1 MTPFRCDRILVPT
14 DLSPFA
20 EKAVRYAHGL
30 AQLCK
35 AELHVVHVA
44 ESESERLKLLAGVIG
59 GTTDGDSNAV
69 LAQLLG
75 DPGGVHRVEVV
86 RVRPDVPAAI
96 LEYAFDE
103 KIDLVVM
110 SSHGRS
116 GLTEML
122 FGSVAERVSRGAP
135 CPVLIVRARDER

>member
-30 AQLCK
+30 AEVCK
-35 AELHVVHVA
+35 AELHVLHVA
-44 ESESERLKLLAGVIG
+44 ETEAERLELLAGVTG
-59 GTTDGDSNAV
+59 AGADANSSAV
-69 LAQLLG
+69 LSQLLG
-75 DPGGVHRVEVV
+75 EPGGVRRVEVV
-86 RVRPDVPAAI
+86 HTRPDVPAAI
-96 LEYAFDE
+96 LEYAYDE
-103 KIDLVVM
+103 GIDLVVM

-122 FGSVAERVSRGAP
+122 FGSVAEQVSRGAP

>member
-14 DLSPFA
+14 DLSPFG

-30 AQLCK
+30 AELCK
-35 AELHVVHVA
+35 ADLHVLHVIEEEA
-44 ESESERLKLLAGVIG
+44 ERLRLPAGVV
-59 GTTDGDSNAV
+59 GTGTNADDRAV

-75 DPGGVHRVEVV
+75 ESGGVRRIEVV
-86 RVRPDVPAAI
+86 HTRPDVPAAI
-96 LEYAFDE
+96 LEYAYDE
-103 KIDLVVM
+103 GIDLIVM

-122 FGSVAERVSRGAP
+122 FGSVAEQVSRGAP
-135 CPVLIVRARDER
+135 CPVLVVRARDDR

>member
-30 AQLCK
+30 AELCK
-35 AELHVVHVA
+35 AELHVLHVA
-44 ESESERLKLLAGVIG
+44 ETEAERLELLAGVTG
-59 GTTDGDSNAV
+59 AGTDADASAV
-69 LAQLLG
+69 LALMLG
-75 DPGGVHRVEVV
+75 EPGGVWRVEVV

-96 LEYAFDE
+96 LEYAYDE
-103 KIDLVVM
+103 GIDLVVM

-122 FGSVAERVSRGAP
+122 FGSVAEQVSRGAP

>member
-1 MTPFRCDRILVPT
+1 
-14 DLSPFA
+14 
-20 EKAVRYAHGL
+20 
-30 AQLCK
+30 
-35 AELHVVHVA
+35 
-44 ESESERLKLLAGVIG
+44 
-59 GTTDGDSNAV
+59 V